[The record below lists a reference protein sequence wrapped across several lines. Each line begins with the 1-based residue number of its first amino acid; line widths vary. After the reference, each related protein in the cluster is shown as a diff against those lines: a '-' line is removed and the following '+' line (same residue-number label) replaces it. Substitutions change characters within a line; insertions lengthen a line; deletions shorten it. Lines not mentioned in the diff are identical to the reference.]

1 MVDEGLRIFAEN
13 HGWDVHIAELYELML
28 EQRNEVQ
35 INQEAWGR
43 IESEETTFALAA
55 FALAKTIHSRSQE
68 PEYTGRRTISTVVS
82 RGEGETTFPLKQYLR
97 ELVQNALDVRNHDSP
112 LNIRLRVS
120 DEQLEFEHDG
130 APFRGPKRGV
140 PAGEMFSL
148 MEIGSTTKK
157 GTFDSTGQFGIG
169 FKGWMLF
176 FDRIEHNHSN
186 GRQTVKIGYHY
197 PGTSIID
204 TVIQG
209 PNQSQHTDATPFTKF
224 KFSCPRESNIEQ
236 FRNISIGDV
245 LEQWL
250 PMIRFIDSE
259 VNIHLDIRGE
269 VLDTG
274 HCATILQEQDDF
286 RILRFNS
293 QEFLNKRYHCAA
305 ESCTTWFVPGGES
318 DEWGDEF
325 PECPS
330 CEDNG
335 DVVIRNYR
343 FFCKFENKDYPD
355 CNSFF
360 VPNGEQFNLN
370 EWRPLCPSCET
381 NENVSVHEPQLND
394 TEMIAIE
401 APISPTDEITLR
413 INEFIQQ
420 ESAWSENNN
429 PEQNPWHGVDEQ
441 DWYLHKRMR
450 LGFKMDNLEGPQ
462 AWLYSLAEIA
472 ESSRWIKGQRESLL
486 TDTNWCI
493 DGPFFL
499 HPNRNELDDRTPSS
513 RNANLTMLKMVLSKL
528 VGPLVNYHH
537 QAELQVPLKTPFDNM
552 VLAHLDGTLSTQ
564 FGEIVQGD
572 SDTADSHS
580 LIPYHELFGGR
591 PLFENASGELI
602 NPNLAKRIPDE
613 WLLPGG
619 ENPLS
624 LSEWISNNSDLS
636 GWVNFPAVSHD
647 RTPKLLRISDV
658 PVIAHV
664 EKVNAQDLYQKM
676 QQNGEWAALV
686 AAYPNILSCDWV
698 RIPLPENADT
708 IVGVHD
714 GWPQSLDLV
723 VQKMKEHNVLF
734 SGDEEIQS
742 VFSDPKKIGK
752 WTERRGISY
761 LLVPDDASD
770 VWWLNALLEKA
781 VSKSIS
787 LTPEVFDLIESLLED
802 SDSNFFMADL
812 TYSKPNHPPQALGKA
827 LIPYDVPGRSRH
839 EQTYSPSLGLGYSLQ
854 QPNSD
859 RTLWSVFPGERFELT
874 NDLDHFIFEEDGGS
888 QEILFNHPYVLL
900 GDPVNPLRVIELYID
915 LMQRD
920 EVSHH
925 RNSGGFLIANPCTI
939 NSDERLK
946 DKNWTKLPSITLSLD
961 PSAYGFIWG
970 ELHEY
975 SGRHAWPNTKWN
987 GEWKNSGVTEY
998 VYPHGNTPSLV
1009 GSLMKL
1015 DRKEQRL
1022 KEVIIRRLPIQEIY
1036 VHPEFVANHDLEF
1049 KKNMLA
1055 IRLNEDRFTINSP
1068 RTRFAKLFRGG
1079 SRSEFYLRVANIQ
1092 TPLQAMNP
1100 NLQSQRQ
1107 KPNIPLEA
1115 FEIFK
1120 VRNLC
1125 GFSQPDFAE
1134 TTPWLFHLDPLEEF
1148 TDEYHDFDEI
1158 LTNLDSIVSIRPS
1171 DCCGMS
1177 ETSLE
1182 KNTEGLADGF
1192 RMLTD
1197 AMFQSEELNSKP
1209 VIPLAM
1215 LFAHIEMH
1223 RPQESTK
1230 NLFEKHDVSVSS
1242 ENIPL
1247 LLEAVQDKLSDETL
1261 PQDITSALRSFRE
1274 ALQNFQGRS
1283 WATLIEQWDS
1293 DATPEAQWELFRQ
1306 SNVLP
1311 EVRPVFGFQ
1320 SENQEFRRS
1329 PTQASISSRFVYLSM
1344 KDARYLFNIDGLD
1357 MTYTANRWALN
1368 PEKRLFVVDREIKTM
1383 ISATPLHVPAQLS
1396 LPVAEPSDEN
1406 AQFHPHWAFI
1416 QSLLAFKNMQS
1427 NGIQL
1432 NSVEEFLSHVPS
1444 VEAVEDS
1451 HPCSIFGHDHVWVGQ
1466 AGWNIEQNGTQNRWA
1481 LQTVS
1486 PPSGNKATL
1495 RLLLIRSGFNMSLLN
1510 QASFNSDIGREL
1522 LCSRFDFE
1530 KGSLD
1535 LIIES
1540 IKNHPTMQGR
1550 PVLNPFGGGPDGKN
1564 PESLVWEQEFA
1575 VRPEWNH
1582 DKQQTIDLGGAMEML
1597 QRYKTALTV
1606 LLRRGDLGPADRNEA
1621 SDQMKLSKFGSIRD
1635 VLKRSL
1641 YTNTSS
1647 MVCDEPILYIPDE
1660 GVPNMGNAQR
1670 YLHSARRSLLIENAG
1685 LRHYLGNQLFLSQYM
1700 RHRATMTAD
1709 AFGLRERPEQTIQA
1723 SIHSLL
1729 HDRETWGDE
1738 ETVVL
1743 RDVMQAGDGNHLSLR
1758 VHKYHAI
1765 CMCALDDAL
1774 DEIEAE

>member
-1 MVDEGLRIFAEN
+1 MVEEGLRIFAEN
-13 HGWDVHIAELYELML
+13 HGWDVRIAELYELML
-28 EQRNEVQ
+28 QQRTEVQ

-112 LNIRLRVS
+112 LNIRLRVT
-120 DEQLEFEHDG
+120 DELLEFEHDG

-176 FDRIEHNHSN
+176 FDRIEHHHSN

-209 PNQSQHTDATPFTKF
+209 PNQSQHTDTTPFTKF
-224 KFSCPRESNIEQ
+224 KFSFPRESNIEQ
-236 FRNISIGDV
+236 FRDISIGDV

-259 VNIHLDIRGE
+259 VNIQLDIRGE

-305 ESCTTWFVPGGES
+305 EGCTTWFVPGGES

-330 CEDNG
+330 CEDDS

-343 FFCKFENKDYPD
+343 FFCKYENERYPD

-370 EWRPLCPSCET
+370 EWRPLCTSCGT

-450 LGFKMDNLEGPQ
+450 LGFKMNNLEGPQ

-472 ESSRWIKGQRESLL
+472 ESSRWIEGQRESLL

-499 HPNRNELDDRTPSS
+499 HPNRNELDDRSKSS
-513 RNANLTMLKMVLSKL
+513 LDANLTLLRMVLSKL

-552 VLAHLDGTLSTQ
+552 VLAHLDGTLSTH
-564 FGEIVQGD
+564 FGKIVQGD
-572 SDTADSHS
+572 SDTANPRW

-591 PLFENASGELI
+591 PLFGHASGELI
-602 NPNLAKRIPDE
+602 NPNIAKRIPDE

-619 ENPLS
+619 ENPLP

-647 RTPKLLRISDV
+647 GTPKLLRISEV

-708 IVGVHD
+708 IVGVDD
-714 GWPQSLDLV
+714 GWPQSLDRV

-742 VFSDPKKIGK
+742 VFSDPKKVGK

-781 VSKSIS
+781 VSKSVS
-787 LTPEVFDLIESLLED
+787 LASEVFGLIESPLED
-802 SDSNFFMADL
+802 ADSNFFMADL
-812 TYSKPNHPPQALGKA
+812 MYFKPHHSPQPLGKA
-827 LIPYDVPGRSRH
+827 LIPYDLPGRSRH
-839 EQTYSPSLGLGYSLQ
+839 EQTYSPLLGRGYSLQ
-854 QPNSD
+854 EPNSD
-859 RTLWSVFPGERFELT
+859 RMLWSIFPGERFELT
-874 NDLDHFIFEEDGGS
+874 SDLHHLIFEEDGGS
-888 QEILFNHPYVLL
+888 QEVLFNHPYLVL
-900 GDPVNPLRVIELYID
+900 GDPVNPLKLIELYID
-915 LMQRD
+915 LMERD

-925 RNSGGFLIANPCTI
+925 PNSGGFLIANPCTD
-939 NSDERLK
+939 NSEERLK
-946 DKNWTKLPSITLSLD
+946 NKTWTKLPSITLSLD
-961 PSAYGFIWG
+961 PSDYGFIWG
-970 ELHEY
+970 EGNQY
-975 SGRHAWPNTKWN
+975 SGRHEWTNTRWNGKWN
-987 GEWKNSGVTEY
+987 NSGVTEF
-998 VYPHGNTPSLV
+998 VYPHGDSPNLV
-1009 GSLMKL
+1009 GRLMKL
-1015 DRKEQRL
+1015 HVQDDRL

-1036 VHPEFVANHDLEF
+1036 SHSEFITDRDFEF
-1049 KKNMLA
+1049 RKNSLV
-1055 IRLNEDRFTINSP
+1055 IKLNEGRFTTNSP

-1079 SRSEFYLRVANIQ
+1079 QRSEFYLQVASIQ

-1100 NLQSQRQ
+1100 NLQQP
-1107 KPNIPLEA
+1107 KPHIPLKT
-1115 FEIFK
+1115 FEIFNQQ
-1120 VRNLC
+1120 NLC
-1125 GFSQPDFAE
+1125 GFSQPNFAE
-1134 TTPWLFHLDPLEEF
+1134 TIPWLFHLDPLEEF
-1148 TDEYHDFDEI
+1148 TDEYHDFDE
-1158 LTNLDSIVSIRPS
+1158 
-1171 DCCGMS
+1171 
-1177 ETSLE
+1177 
-1182 KNTEGLADGF
+1182 
-1192 RMLTD
+1192 
-1197 AMFQSEELNSKP
+1197 NSSQ
-1209 VIPLAM
+1209 IW
-1215 LFAHIEMH
+1215 I
-1223 RPQESTK
+1223 
-1230 NLFEKHDVSVSS
+1230 
-1242 ENIPL
+1242 
-1247 LLEAVQDKLSDETL
+1247 
-1261 PQDITSALRSFRE
+1261 RSF
-1274 ALQNFQGRS
+1274 
-1283 WATLIEQWDS
+1283 
-1293 DATPEAQWELFRQ
+1293 P
-1306 SNVLP
+1306 
-1311 EVRPVFGFQ
+1311 FGQ
-1320 SENQEFRRS
+1320 V
-1329 PTQASISSRFVYLSM
+1329 T
-1344 KDARYLFNIDGLD
+1344 
-1357 MTYTANRWALN
+1357 
-1368 PEKRLFVVDREIKTM
+1368 
-1383 ISATPLHVPAQLS
+1383 
-1396 LPVAEPSDEN
+1396 
-1406 AQFHPHWAFI
+1406 
-1416 QSLLAFKNMQS
+1416 
-1427 NGIQL
+1427 
-1432 NSVEEFLSHVPS
+1432 
-1444 VEAVEDS
+1444 AVE
-1451 HPCSIFGHDHVWVGQ
+1451 
-1466 AGWNIEQNGTQNRWA
+1466 
-1481 LQTVS
+1481 
-1486 PPSGNKATL
+1486 
-1495 RLLLIRSGFNMSLLN
+1495 
-1510 QASFNSDIGREL
+1510 
-1522 LCSRFDFE
+1522 
-1530 KGSLD
+1530 
-1535 LIIES
+1535 
-1540 IKNHPTMQGR
+1540 
-1550 PVLNPFGGGPDGKN
+1550 
-1564 PESLVWEQEFA
+1564 
-1575 VRPEWNH
+1575 
-1582 DKQQTIDLGGAMEML
+1582 
-1597 QRYKTALTV
+1597 
-1606 LLRRGDLGPADRNEA
+1606 
-1621 SDQMKLSKFGSIRD
+1621 
-1635 VLKRSL
+1635 
-1641 YTNTSS
+1641 
-1647 MVCDEPILYIPDE
+1647 
-1660 GVPNMGNAQR
+1660 
-1670 YLHSARRSLLIENAG
+1670 
-1685 LRHYLGNQLFLSQYM
+1685 
-1700 RHRATMTAD
+1700 
-1709 AFGLRERPEQTIQA
+1709 
-1723 SIHSLL
+1723 
-1729 HDRETWGDE
+1729 
-1738 ETVVL
+1738 
-1743 RDVMQAGDGNHLSLR
+1743 
-1758 VHKYHAI
+1758 
-1765 CMCALDDAL
+1765 
-1774 DEIEAE
+1774 